1 VKKQA
6 IIKSS
11 FERVAEHLT
20 LNPER
25 GCNTLVST
33 TRITN
38 GLTCQT
44 EEGVWKLSADLPS
57 NAGGSDSAPTPGVLG
72 RAALGS
78 CLAMG
83 YMLWASKLEVSIDSL
98 EVEIQADSDDGVLFG
113 VSDAPPG
120 YSEVRYCVRV
130 QSSASEEEIVKVLD
144 AGDRHSPYLDIF
156 TRAIPCQRQV
166 EIVSKPRSTS

>member
-1 VKKQA
+1 MKQEQ
-6 IIKSS
+6 IKSS
-11 FERVAEHLT
+11 FERVAEHLA

-38 GLTCQT
+38 GLSCQT
-44 EEGVWKLSADLPS
+44 EEGKWQLNADLPS
-57 NAGGSDSAPTPGVLG
+57 KAGGSDSGPTPGVLG

-78 CLAMG
+78 CMAMG
-83 YMLWASKLEVSIDSL
+83 YMLWASKLEVPIESL

-120 YSEVRYCVRV
+120 YTEVRYCVRV
-130 QSSASEEEIVKVLD
+130 QSGASEEEIFKVLD
-144 AGDRHSPYLDIF
+144 AGDKHGPYLDIF
-156 TRAIPCQRQV
+156 TRAVPCKRQV
-166 EIVSKPRSTS
+166 EILPYPNL

>member
-1 VKKQA
+1 MKQEQ
-6 IIKSS
+6 IKSS

-33 TRITN
+33 TRVTD
-38 GLTCQT
+38 GLSCQT
-44 EEGVWKLSADLPS
+44 EEGKWKLNADLPGK
-57 NAGGSDSAPTPGVLG
+57 AGGSDSGPTPGVLG

-78 CLAMG
+78 CMAIG
-83 YMLWASKLEVSIDSL
+83 YMLWASKLEVPIESL

-120 YSEVRYCVRV
+120 YTEVRYCVRV
-130 QSSASEEEIVKVLD
+130 QSSASEEDIFKVLN
-144 AGDRHSPYLDIF
+144 AGDKHGPYLDIF
-156 TRAIPCQRQV
+156 TRAVPCKRQV
-166 EIVSKPRSTS
+166 EIVRGEES